1 MMVDPRQVFD
11 MKLAHVGINAS
22 GPVESAQIAEQ
33 FSRLLHLSTS
43 TTPISHFVDT
53 VVEVMDGNGRGERGH
68 ICFSGNDLRVAAAW
82 FDANGYEVD
91 YDSLRYDE
99 EGVAW
104 LVYFKEPIAGFAIH
118 LLQA

>member
-68 ICFSGNDLRVAAAW
+68 IGFSVNDLRVAAAW

-99 EGVAW
+99 EGVAR